1 MIESNRIKLFKNF
14 LNPEKVLEL
23 EERVTK
29 PLTLALVRP
38 EENEIISEAVKPVIQ
53 MEKVPKKPS

>member
-1 MIESNRIKLFKNF
+1 M
-14 LNPEKVLEL
+14 NPEKVLEL

-29 PLTLALVRP
+29 PLSLALVRP

-53 MEKVPKKPS
+53 MEKVLKKPS